1 MDNSIINIG
10 LIKKINSF
18 LKRTNSLRYLD
29 PNIFENID
37 ESKEVNDMPFTDY
50 YLEYI
55 NSLPR
60 LDFENVVKISREIY
74 QLYGK
79 EKDFDNILEKLVS
92 SYSISEGSLNKDD
105 DNCITKASESRVL
118 LSGTCYDVVLLCH
131 EIGHKLRFDNSK
143 STSDIMDSFLF
154 ETPSIILELSA
165 NDYLR
170 DNYGVDIKADE
181 LRKAH
186 ILSTKRENG
195 VENNIFQIIISLLK
209 ERKLNAINLY
219 KEFNRDMNIV
229 EYLNKQGSSIEDC
242 IDEGISAYSYDIGY
256 ILGTYINNSDN
267 RIEFLNML
275 LKYKDKGIDMPFTI
289 EEGIIKTTL
298 ESQSIRS
305 TKK

>member
-1 MDNSIINIG
+1 M
-10 LIKKINSF
+10 
-18 LKRTNSLRYLD
+18 
-29 PNIFENID
+29 
-37 ESKEVNDMPFTDY
+37 
-50 YLEYI
+50 
-55 NSLPR
+55 
-60 LDFENVVKISREIY
+60 
-74 QLYGK
+74 
-79 EKDFDNILEKLVS
+79 
-92 SYSISEGSLNKDD
+92 
-105 DNCITKASESRVL
+105 
-118 LSGTCYDVVLLCH
+118 
-131 EIGHKLRFDNSK
+131 
-143 STSDIMDSFLF
+143 
-154 ETPSIILELSA
+154 
-165 NDYLR
+165 R

-186 ILSTKRENG
+186 ILSTKREND

-275 LKYKDKGIDMPFTI
+275 LKYKDKGINMPFTI